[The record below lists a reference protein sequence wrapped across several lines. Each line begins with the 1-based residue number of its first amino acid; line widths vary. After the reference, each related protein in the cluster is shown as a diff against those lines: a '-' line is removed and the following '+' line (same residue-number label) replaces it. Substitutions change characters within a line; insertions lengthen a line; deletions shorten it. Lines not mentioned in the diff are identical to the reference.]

1 VVNSVISVA
10 YYFLIPRAMIFE
22 DADVEEAP
30 GRTTTPA
37 LIGIVTAI
45 TLLGIVAIFII
56 PNAIYRLGELSA
68 LAFG

>member
-1 VVNSVISVA
+1 
-10 YYFLIPRAMIFE
+10 MIFE